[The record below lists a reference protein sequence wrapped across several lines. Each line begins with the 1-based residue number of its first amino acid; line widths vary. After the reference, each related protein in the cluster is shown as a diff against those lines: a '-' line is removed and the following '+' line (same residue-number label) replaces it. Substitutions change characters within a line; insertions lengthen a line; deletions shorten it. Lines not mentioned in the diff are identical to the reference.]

1 MSKIEK
7 RVQVDRTIERLFA
20 YVPEACHSPEIW
32 PGLLEVGEVEHLP
45 LGGAIARWLYK
56 MAGAIALDLQDRLE
70 PLCQRDSSLTI
81 LGNIACEMKWSY
93 HLHTDTPYLVLDG
106 DHTLWSQ
113 N

>member
-7 RVQVDRTIERLFA
+7 RVVVKNSLERVFC
-20 YVPEACHSPEIW
+20 YVPETASLPEIW

-56 MAGAIALDLQDRLE
+56 MPGAIALDLRDRIE
-70 PLCQRDSSLTI
+70 PLCQRDSSLTM
-81 LGNIACEMKWSY
+81 LGNMACEMKWSY
-93 HLHTDTPYLVLDG
+93 YLHTDTPYLVLDG